1 MTGELSTTIL
11 LICMPSSFKTF
22 FLANHSTSY
31 FLMRPSNRADI
42 FGGKF
47 ACFEE
52 EENGFAIFLTS
63 LIADTYVAPTC
74 I

>member
-1 MTGELSTTIL
+1 MQ
-11 LICMPSSFKTF
+11 
-22 FLANHSTSY
+22 
-31 FLMRPSNRADI
+31 PSNRADI

-52 EENGFAIFLTS
+52 EENGFCNIFDKFNLH
-63 LIADTYVAPTC
+63 ADTYVTP